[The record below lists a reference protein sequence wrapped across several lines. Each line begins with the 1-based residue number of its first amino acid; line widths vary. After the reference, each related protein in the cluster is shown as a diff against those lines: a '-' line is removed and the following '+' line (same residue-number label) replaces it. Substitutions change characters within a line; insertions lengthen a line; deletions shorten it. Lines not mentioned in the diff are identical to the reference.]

1 LEQEIPGIT
10 SIKTSQKSKIRSMPR
25 AKGSEYLDL
34 FLLGKNKAR
43 LEKEKVNVEKRSS
56 QVVEDLKVIH
66 EEISELEG
74 EISGGEPNKTATQRY
89 KKKVPKKPMK
99 VMRFEY

>member
-1 LEQEIPGIT
+1 MEQEVRGIT

-43 LEKEKVNVEKRSS
+43 LEKEKTNVEKRTL
-56 QVVEDLKVIH
+56 QVVQDLKTID
-66 EEISELEG
+66 EEISELEI
-74 EISGGEPNKTATQRY
+74 EISGSEPKKTAVQAY
-89 KKKVPKKPMK
+89 KKKVPKKPMT
-99 VMRFEY
+99 VMRFDY

>member
-1 LEQEIPGIT
+1 LEQDLRGVS
-10 SIKTSQKSKIRSMPR
+10 SIKTSQKSKVRAMPR

-34 FLLGKNKAR
+34 FLLGKNKTR
-43 LEKEKVNVEKRSS
+43 LEKEKINVEKRNV
-56 QVVEDLKVIH
+56 QVGDDLKVIDK
-66 EEISELEG
+66 EISELEG
-74 EISGGEPNKTATQRY
+74 EISGKEPIKTTAQGY

>member
-1 LEQEIPGIT
+1 MEQEIPGIT

-43 LEKEKVNVEKRSS
+43 LEKEKANVEKRNAH
-56 QVVEDLKVIH
+56 VTVELKAID

-74 EISGGEPNKTATQRY
+74 EISGGEPKETAEPQY
-89 KKKVPKKPMK
+89 KKMVPKKPMK
-99 VMRFEY
+99 VMKFEY

>member
-1 LEQEIPGIT
+1 MEQDIQGIT

-25 AKGSEYLDL
+25 TKGSEYLDL

-43 LEKEKVNVEKRSS
+43 LEKEKTNVVKRKD
-56 QVVEDLKVIH
+56 QVEDDIRTIE

-74 EISGGEPNKTATQRY
+74 AVAGGEQREPAKTQY
-89 KKKVPKKPMK
+89 KKMVPKKPLK
-99 VMRFEY
+99 VMKLDY